1 VHTERHCLN
10 SSCLRERRRGLS
22 AIKQR
27 GRPSFLFHGSGQIH
41 LGHAICE
48 DFRLGVIEIGQ
59 NDHREFV
66 IHKAGDLRFEALLRS
81 FVFDDPVTV
90 LGDDKPAKKARS
102 LLGSR
107 QIRHLIEHKL
117 RGDPA
122 HSLQHVAWPRRIS
135 STPASIAAI
144 AWQAQ
149 CSAVPR

>member
-1 VHTERHCLN
+1 M
-10 SSCLRERRRGLS
+10 S
-22 AIKQR
+22 AIKPE

-66 IHKAGDLRFEALLRS
+66 IRDLCFEALPRS

-117 RGDPA
+117 GGDPA
-122 HSLQHVAWPRRIS
+122 HRLQHVARPRRIS
-135 STPASIAAI
+135 STPALIPAI

-149 CSAVPR
+149 VFCSSALMSRFKPSCVYRCAPR

>member
-1 VHTERHCLN
+1 
-10 SSCLRERRRGLS
+10 LS
-22 AIKQR
+22 AIKPE
-27 GRPSFLFHGSGQIH
+27 GRPSFLFHGSRQIH

-66 IHKAGDLRFEALLRS
+66 IRDLCFEALPRS

-122 HSLQHVAWPRRIS
+122 HSLQHVARPRRIS
-135 STPASIAAI
+135 SLPPQFQQSLGKHSVLQFRVNAALQAFLRVSLRPSDSAS
-144 AWQAQ
+144 
-149 CSAVPR
+149 SHP

>member
-1 VHTERHCLN
+1 MCTHNVTVLIVPTCGSVNGACRQLN
-10 SSCLRERRRGLS
+10 
-22 AIKQR
+22 QR
-27 GRPSFLFHGSGQIH
+27 GRPSFLFHGSRQIH

-66 IHKAGDLRFEALLRS
+66 IRDLCFEALPRS

-107 QIRHLIEHKL
+107 QIRHLIEHEL
-117 RGDPA
+117 GAIRLIA
-122 HSLQHVAWPRRIS
+122 F
-135 STPASIAAI
+135 STLLGQDGFP
-144 AWQAQ
+144 
-149 CSAVPR
+149 VRPP